1 MATTACARA
10 AAILLLTATVSD
22 GVSGQTFDGAGTRA
36 QGMGGA
42 FVAVVDDA
50 SAVYWNPGAL
60 ARGAYFSLL
69 IDRTDAEAPATGLE
83 RGARRS
89 SWLVALSAPVVGLS
103 YYRLHH
109 ATALPAEQPGL
120 SRVESLVT
128 HHTGATLVQ
137 SLTDTIAIGATAK
150 LVRGVAHVST
160 SQGEAEALLDDLEL
174 GVAGTDFDVDFGV
187 MAAGSLLRAGLTV
200 RNLLEPE
207 FEAATGEPLRLN
219 RQARLGLA
227 VLLTDRWTAALDVD
241 LTRNRGPFG
250 EVRALALG
258 AEGRLARRAVARGGV
273 HFNTTGGSRDPSA
286 SLGASYAVF
295 GALLVDAHFSTGSDA
310 AYRGW
315 GLAGRVAF

>member
-1 MATTACARA
+1 MAT
-10 AAILLLTATVSD
+10 ILTVLATLSADVSA
-22 GVSGQTFDGAGTRA
+22 QTFDGPGTRA

-60 ARGAYFSLL
+60 ASGAYFSLL
-69 IDRTDAEAPATGLE
+69 IDRTDAETPSSGADRA
-83 RGARRS
+83 ARRS
-89 SWLVALSAPVVGLS
+89 SWLVALSAPAVGLS
-103 YYRLHH
+103 YYRLRH
-109 ATALPAEQPGL
+109 ASAVPAAEAGV

-137 SLTDTIAIGATAK
+137 SLTDTIAVGATAK
-150 LVRGVAHVST
+150 LVRGVAHVAT
-160 SQGEAEALLDDLEL
+160 GQGDAAALLEDLEL
-174 GVAGTDFDVDFGV
+174 GVARTDFDVDLGL

-200 RNLLEPE
+200 RNLLQPE
-207 FEAATGEPLRLN
+207 FETGTDDQLRLD

-227 VLLTDRWTAALDVD
+227 VLLTERWTAALDFD

-250 EVRALALG
+250 DVRSLAIG

-273 HFNTTGGSRDPSA
+273 QFNTAGGGRDPSA
-286 SLGASYAVF
+286 SMGASYAVF

-310 AYRGW
+310 AYRSW
-315 GLAGRVAF
+315 GVAGRVGF

>member
-1 MATTACARA
+1 M
-10 AAILLLTATVSD
+10 AAILLLTAAFSD
-22 GVSGQTFDGAGTRA
+22 EVSGQTFDGPGTRA

-69 IDRTDAEAPATGLE
+69 IDRTDAETPANDPE
-83 RGARRS
+83 RAARRS
-89 SWLVALSAPVVGLS
+89 SWLVALSAPVLGLS

-109 ATALPAEQPGL
+109 AAAAPAAEPGL

-137 SLTDTIAIGATAK
+137 SLTDTIAVGATAK
-150 LVRGVAHVST
+150 LVRGAAHVAT
-160 SQGEAEALLDDLEL
+160 IEGEAEAFLEDLEL
-174 GVAGTDFDVDFGV
+174 GVAGTDFDVDVGV
-187 MAAGSLLRAGLTV
+187 MASGSLLRAGLTV

-207 FEAATGEPLRLN
+207 FETVHGEPLRLA

-227 VLLTDRWTAALDVD
+227 VLLTERWTAALDVD

-250 EVRALALG
+250 DVRTVAIG
-258 AEGRLARRAVARGGV
+258 TEGRLARRAVARGGV
-273 HFNTTGGSRDPSA
+273 QFNTSGGSRDPSA

-295 GALLVDAHFSTGSDA
+295 GSLLVDAHFSTGSDA
-310 AYRGW
+310 AFRGW

>member
-1 MATTACARA
+1 MTACARVA
-10 AAILLLTATVSD
+10 PILLLTATFSD
-22 GVSGQTFDGAGTRA
+22 GVSGQTFDGPGTRA

-42 FVAVVDDA
+42 FVAVADDA

-69 IDRTDAEAPATGLE
+69 IDRTDAATSADDPE
-83 RGARRS
+83 RAAQRS
-89 SWLVALSAPVVGLS
+89 AWLVALSAPVVGLS

-109 ATALPAEQPGL
+109 ATALPAAEPGF

-137 SLTDTIAIGATAK
+137 SLTDTIAVGATAK

-160 SQGEAEALLDDLEL
+160 GQGDAEALLDDLEL
-174 GVAGTDFDVDFGV
+174 GVAGTDFDVDVGV
-187 MAAGSLLRAGLTV
+187 VAAGSLLRAGLTV

-207 FEAATGEPLRLN
+207 FETVHGEPLGLD

-241 LTRNRGPFG
+241 LTRNRGAFG
-250 EVRALALG
+250 DVRTLAIG
-258 AEGRLARRAVARGGV
+258 AEGRVGGRAVARGGV
-273 HFNTTGGSRDPSA
+273 QFNTTGGSRDPSA